1 MTTALPWTMNERH
14 FCFATQTRR
23 DGIDCPDCRDA
34 VVVSYVLVILGKGIA
49 FGPFSHRD
57 DAEYAAL
64 DYYGTAVTG
73 ASIKNEFVIAE
84 LHSGAGM
91 AERQHDAHVR
101 ALMASDV

>member
-1 MTTALPWTMNERH
+1 MNEKH

-23 DGIDCPDCRDA
+23 DGSDCPDCCGA
-34 VVVSYVLVILGKGIA
+34 VVEASYVLVIIDKGIA
-49 FGPFSHRD
+49 FGPFAHRD

-84 LHSGAGM
+84 LRSGAGM
-91 AERQHDAHVR
+91 AERQHEAHVR
-101 ALMASDV
+101 ALMLSDV

>member
-1 MTTALPWTMNERH
+1 MNERH

-34 VVVSYVLVILGKGIA
+34 VVEVSYVLVILGKGIA
-49 FGPFSHRD
+49 FGPFVHRD

-84 LHSGAGM
+84 LRSGSGM
-91 AERQHDAHVR
+91 AERQHEVHMR
-101 ALMASDV
+101 ALLVSDV